1 MTLDSSMLARM
12 KLVLVQSLGVVRM
25 VMSVNPLP
33 HTLITAQTRRSVA
46 LTIIGDASDTGAL
59 PVCSAVVAS
68 TLLLMLAS
76 GDSDVIVTSLHSRA
90 QPVFENTYFTV
101 FRISKT

>member
-1 MTLDSSMLARM
+1 MLARM

-25 VMSVNPLP
+25 VMSVKPLP

-59 PVCSAVVAS
+59 PVCTVVTS
-68 TLLLMLAS
+68 TLLLMLTS
-76 GDSDVIVTSLHSRA
+76 GDSDVIVTSLHSRV
-90 QPVFENTYFTV
+90 QQ
-101 FRISKT
+101 K